1 MSDAPPAETS
11 RAVRIAAV
19 PLMLFA
25 GGIVAVQSQ
34 VNGRLAEE
42 LGSGPRAGLATAVL
56 NFGLGIVLLTVIVLG
71 LPSARAGVA
80 RIAGEL
86 RGGRLRPYELLGG
99 LFGAYLVTTQGL
111 TVGTIGVA
119 LFTVAVTAGQSSSSL
134 LVDHLGIGPSGHQ
147 PYSIPRAVAA
157 TFAVVA
163 VVLAAGERLVAT
175 FSYETVV
182 FALLPLV
189 AGAGA
194 ALQVALN
201 GRLAAIGG
209 GWAATFNN
217 FVVGMAAL
225 LVAFAAS
232 LLADGRLNNL
242 PGTWW
247 LYTGGLLGVTLI
259 WLAAV
264 LVRVHGV
271 LVLGLCLIAGQVI
284 CAELIELL
292 GPSPHVGIVGVVAG
306 VLTVVGVLVALFLQ
320 PRERRTENV

>member
-1 MSDAPPAETS
+1 
-11 RAVRIAAV
+11 
-19 PLMLFA
+19 MLLA

-34 VNGRLAEE
+34 VNGRLAHE
-42 LGSGPRAGLATAVL
+42 LGTGPRAGIATAVI
-56 NFGLGIVLLTVIVLG
+56 NFGVGIVLLTVVVLSV
-71 LPSARAGVA
+71 PSARAGVA
-80 RIAGEL
+80 RLAGQI
-86 RGGRLRPYELLGG
+86 RLRQLRPFELTGG
-99 LFGAYLVTTQGL
+99 LFGAYLVTTQGI

-147 PYSIPRAVAA
+147 SFSVPRAVAA
-157 TFAVVA
+157 AFAVAA

-175 FSYETVV
+175 FSLEIVV
-182 FALLPLV
+182 FALLALL

-194 ALQVALN
+194 AFQMAFN

-209 GWAATFNN
+209 GWAATLNN

-225 LVAFAAS
+225 LVALAAS
-232 LLADGRLNNL
+232 FLVHGRLDDL

-259 WLAAV
+259 WLAAM
-264 LVRVHGV
+264 LVKVHGV

-306 VLTVVGVLVALFLQ
+306 VLTVVGVLVALFLR
-320 PRERRTENV
+320 PKDRHVENV

>member
-1 MSDAPPAETS
+1 VTGQS
-11 RAVRIAAV
+11 RAVRVAAV

-25 GGIVAVQSQ
+25 GAIVAVQSQ
-34 VNGRLAEE
+34 INGRLAHE
-42 LGSGPRAGLATAVL
+42 LGSGARAGIATAVI
-56 NFGLGIVLLTVIVLG
+56 NFVLGILLLTVIVLC

-80 RIAGEL
+80 RITVEL
-86 RGGRLRPYELLGG
+86 RHRRLRPYELIGG
-99 LFGAYLVTTQGL
+99 LFGAYLVTTQGI

-119 LFTVAVTAGQSSSSL
+119 LFSVAVTAGQSSSSL

-147 PYSIPRAVAA
+147 PFSVPRAVAA
-157 TFAVVA
+157 TFAVAA
-163 VVLAAGERLVAT
+163 VMLAASERLVAT
-175 FSYETVV
+175 FSFETLV

-194 ALQVALN
+194 AVQMALN

-232 LLADGRLNNL
+232 LLANGRLDDP

-247 LYTGGLLGVTLI
+247 LYTGGVLGVTLI

-264 LVRVHGV
+264 LVKVHGV

-306 VLTVVGVLVALFLQ
+306 ALTVVGVLVALFLR
-320 PRERRTENV
+320 PATRHRERA